1 MTEDEATAT
10 MINAG
15 IDMVMLSNPIA
26 LINRYIKHMKKH
38 ITGKRIFE
46 ARLNDAVAKILSVK
60 LAMGLIETVGEA
72 PEPIPETP
80 LHATSEYNDALQ
92 AAH

>member
-46 ARLNDAVAKILSVK
+46 TRLNDAVAKILSVK
-60 LAMGLIETVGEA
+60 LAMGLV
-72 PEPIPETP
+72 
-80 LHATSEYNDALQ
+80 
-92 AAH
+92 

>member
-38 ITGKRIFE
+38 ITSKRIFE
-46 ARLNDAVAKILSVK
+46 SRLNDAVAKILSVK
-60 LAMGLIETVGEA
+60 LAMGLV
-72 PEPIPETP
+72 
-80 LHATSEYNDALQ
+80 
-92 AAH
+92 